1 MTTVFTAVLYEQG
14 AVSAAFGCA
23 NGQQAYAVWQDGA
36 ALGAKDVDKMVH
48 VLELAAQTGCPVV
61 TFYQSAGA
69 MLAEGLDALT
79 ASAKLNSAIA
89 QVSGVV
95 PQVAVVLGVCGGTSA
110 LAAANADV
118 CIMAKGSRA
127 VLYPALHL
135 RSQGG
140 IRWKVPAP
148 RPLPPRPAWPLW
160 WRMTLPAAAP
170 GCRPCGGPAACQQ
183 PGRFGLL

>member
-1 MTTVFTAVLYEQG
+1 MASKINQKEILAQFYDDGVYSVLYEQG

-79 ASAKLNSAIA
+79 AGAKLNSAIA
-89 QVSGVV
+89 PGVRGG
-95 PQVAVVLGVCGGTSA
+95 PPGSRGAGGLRRHQRAGCGQRRCVHHGQ
-110 LAAANADV
+110 
-118 CIMAKGSRA
+118 GSRA

-140 IRWKVPAP
+140 
-148 RPLPPRPAWPLW
+148 
-160 WRMTLPAAAP
+160 
-170 GCRPCGGPAACQQ
+170 
-183 PGRFGLL
+183 